1 MKIIKLSPSQHK
13 KGRFL
18 VTLENG
24 DLLRVSEN
32 EMISFSLYNDMEL
45 DDETLERLRQSTS
58 LTFFKEYALNALSAR
73 PMSRHELRRK
83 LEEKECPPLQA
94 MEIVDRLTEL
104 GYLNDAAYAVTLVR
118 HYTAKGY
125 GPYKIRDE
133 LFRRGVPREYWD
145 DALGQAEIP
154 EEAIDAF
161 LSRKLRGIDHPDRKD
176 LKRVS
181 DALARRGFSWND
193 ISTALRRYGA
203 EIEE

>member
-1 MKIIKLSPSQHK
+1 MKITKLSPSQHK

-32 EMISFSLYNDMEL
+32 EMISFSLYNDKEL

-83 LEEKECPPLQA
+83 LEEKDCPPGQA
-94 MEIVDRLTEL
+94 LEIVDRLTEL

-145 DALGQAEIP
+145 DALSQAEIP
-154 EEAIDAF
+154 VETIDAF
-161 LSRKLRGIDHPDRKD
+161 ISRKLRGNDHPDQKD

>member
-1 MKIIKLSPSQHK
+1 MKITKLSPSQHK

-45 DDETLERLRQSTS
+45 DDETLERLRQSAS

-83 LEEKECPPLQA
+83 LEEKDCSPGQA
-94 MEIVDRLTEL
+94 LEIVDRLTEL
-104 GYLNDAAYAVTLVR
+104 GYLNDADYAVTLVR

-145 DALGQAEIP
+145 DALSQAEIP
-154 EEAIDAF
+154 VETIDAF
-161 LSRKLRGIDHPDRKD
+161 LSRKLRGNDHPDRKD

-193 ISTALRRYGA
+193 INTALRRYGA